1 MDYTCI
7 PKKGC
12 SLFVI
17 SLGVFVRDLG
27 EFINIPANSAL
38 GAGGFALQGHPSA
51 ISRQPQQ
58 PATGNRQSQWQCS
71 STAVPGLAVVVRC

>member
-1 MDYTCI
+1 M
-7 PKKGC
+7 
-12 SLFVI
+12 I
-17 SLGVFVRDLG
+17 SQGAFRRDLG
-27 EFINIPANSAL
+27 AFINIPANSVL
-38 GAGGFALQGHPSA
+38 GAGGFALQGHPPA